1 MQCGYDALHGHPP
14 GAATVAGS
22 GHSLQGLAMFFEY
35 ITVAAAV
42 IVLAVRFAL
51 LPSTTF
57 KYGNSVA
64 AKR

>member
-1 MQCGYDALHGHPP
+1 
-14 GAATVAGS
+14 
-22 GHSLQGLAMFFEY
+22 MFFEY